1 MQNAHM
7 AIVDTEWL
15 KARKKELGLTD
26 QAISDAL
33 GRERSIAN
41 KILNGKLPFDME
53 HLDGFARVLKVSK
66 LLVLQRFGILDEVD
80 VVPIDTPGTATR
92 VLPSDSTPT
101 WAITSGDGSIALRQ
115 IDLGFSMGDGS
126 NIDDYVEEGTID
138 FDANLLRSITRS
150 PPNRLF
156 VARGEGDSM
165 FPTLINND
173 IVVIDT
179 LQTTLNLIDK
189 VWAISLFGAGG
200 IKRLRPIGEGK
211 VEVISDNPAHKDQ
224 VVTAEDL
231 RIMGRVIWVARRI

>member
-1 MQNAHM
+1 M

-80 VVPIDTPGTATR
+80 VVPINTAGTVAR
-92 VLPSDSTPT
+92 GLPSDSTPT

-179 LQTTLNLIDK
+179 LQTNLNLIDK

-200 IKRLRPIGEGK
+200 IKRLRPVGEGK
-211 VEVISDNPAHKDQ
+211 IEVISDNPAHKDQ
-224 VVTAEDL
+224 VVAADDL